1 MARHAKRQP
10 LVKGSTIIICFMYIT
25 WIAYL
30 ALQIWV
36 YQETCTFLPS
46 EVTLGT
52 AALFIVETVSLARL
66 KMTKEGTNVGVKKSN
81 PFIESLGFYG
91 KSEFE
96 DEIERIQNEQS
107 SNSNDCPNDPR

>member
-1 MARHAKRQP
+1 
-10 LVKGSTIIICFMYIT
+10 
-25 WIAYL
+25 
-30 ALQIWV
+30 
-36 YQETCTFLPS
+36 
-46 EVTLGT
+46 
-52 AALFIVETVSLARL
+52 
-66 KMTKEGTNVGVKKSN
+66 MTKEGTNVGVKKSN